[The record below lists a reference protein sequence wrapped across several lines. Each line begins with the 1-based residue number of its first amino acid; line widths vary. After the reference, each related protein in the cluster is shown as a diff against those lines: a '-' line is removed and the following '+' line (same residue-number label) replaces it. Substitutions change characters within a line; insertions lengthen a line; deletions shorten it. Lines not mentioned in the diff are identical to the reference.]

1 MPFTKRNIFTEKNTF
16 GRDAEYF
23 EEILQAENVRIQR
36 IVSYGQTSDW
46 YDQEEDEWVLLL
58 SGEASLEF
66 ENDHQIKM
74 EEGDFVFLSAHQR
87 HKVTQ
92 TSTDPPCVWLAVF
105 GHFQINTP
113 HE

>member
-1 MPFTKRNIFTEKNTF
+1 MTLIKGNIFNKKNTLAK
-16 GRDAEYF
+16 DAEYF
-23 EEILQAENVRIQR
+23 EEILHAKNVRFQR
-36 IVSYGQTSDW
+36 IISCGQTSNW

-58 SGEASLEF
+58 DGEAQIEF

-74 EEGDFVFLSAHQR
+74 KEGDFIFLPAHQK
-87 HKVTQ
+87 HKVIQ

-105 GHFQINTP
+105 GQFQINST